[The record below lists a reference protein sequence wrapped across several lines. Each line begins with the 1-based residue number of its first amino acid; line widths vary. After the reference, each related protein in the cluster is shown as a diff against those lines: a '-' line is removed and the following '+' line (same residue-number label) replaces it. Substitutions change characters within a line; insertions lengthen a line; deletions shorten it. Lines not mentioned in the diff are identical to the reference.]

1 MEKKMSKSLVIL
13 GSAVLATALTA
24 SVSTAEARGGGRGFH
39 FSGGGGGGARIAR
52 VLHVGSAH
60 HHRYHRRIYVASPV
74 YTETYKVA
82 RPVVIQPAPAGIR
95 YADGLGRVYDL
106 ASKVWFD
113 GDNRCW
119 SGTSAWTFKS
129 GAWFYGSYPWVESEG
144 TWRTSAPDA
153 PVQVACDTVP
163 AFAGKF
169 APTVSQTD
177 GQKVIL
183 ANPSQGSGAGEPK
196 PNPKPM
202 APPVKTV
209 EKRSSG
215 EPAKLEGTVVKAGE
229 CKKYFANIGEMLT
242 VPCNS

>member
-1 MEKKMSKSLVIL
+1 MENKMNKSLILL
-13 GSAVLATALTA
+13 GSAVVAAAMTTAA
-24 SVSTAEARGGGRGFH
+24 PMAEARGGGRGF
-39 FSGGGGGGARIAR
+39 SGGGGHRIAR
-52 VLHVGSAH
+52 ILHVGSAH
-60 HHRYHRRIYVASPV
+60 HHRHHHRRIYVASPV

-82 RPVVIQPAPAGIR
+82 RPVVIQPAPAGVR

-119 SGTSAWTFKS
+119 SGNYPWTFKNGS
-129 GAWFYGSYPWVESEG
+129 WFYGSYPWVESEG
-144 TWRTSAPDA
+144 TWRTSAPAA
-153 PVQVACDTVP
+153 PVQVACETVP
-163 AFAGKF
+163 AFAGRF

-183 ANPSQGSGAGEPK
+183 ANPNQGGAAEPK
-196 PNPKPM
+196 LAPKPV

-209 EKRSSG
+209 GDPPKLA
-215 EPAKLEGTVVKAGE
+215 PAGTVVKAGE